1 MRLLKTN
8 RRIVI
13 LLTIAFAGTISIN
26 AQKISR
32 EQNAGILKASQG
44 MTINL
49 EGLLTDK
56 LPLIEYRK
64 IVIPGPQYIISDD
77 PEYIRI
83 PEAVVV
89 REKVQPGS
97 VRLYVYNVN
106 AVQEPVKMERKITAV
121 IRNTGD
127 SEMHL
132 KILRYSSQKPSTD
145 YFGIAKQGLVDYFNS
160 VPHTNPV
167 VIRPGEFAAIDEKLE
182 NNRVKYDEL
191 VHGFYEFVI
200 DQPGEISVVQ
210 TDPSVRG
217 SDAAKR
223 LTEVHPSSRTNAGRG
238 LFGVSNYL
246 VTARDTIDTA
256 QPASKIIVAD
266 GKLDPWVNGIDG
278 STGRI
283 MNLAGNYGVIYDI
296 EVNWKSTE
304 GKGLALVTW
313 NAMAGAKWCDGMV
326 NAIKVSAGKFREG
339 FVTVPSDKAYNT
351 GNPDAVLLQV
361 FLPDKNSKVQKIKIT
376 FTPPGATCLP
386 VPLALIPVDI
396 NSTVDN

>member
-1 MRLLKTN
+1 
-8 RRIVI
+8 
-13 LLTIAFAGTISIN
+13 
-26 AQKISR
+26 
-32 EQNAGILKASQG
+32 
-44 MTINL
+44 
-49 EGLLTDK
+49 
-56 LPLIEYRK
+56 
-64 IVIPGPQYIISDD
+64 
-77 PEYIRI
+77 
-83 PEAVVV
+83 
-89 REKVQPGS
+89 
-97 VRLYVYNVN
+97 
-106 AVQEPVKMERKITAV
+106 
-121 IRNTGD
+121 
-127 SEMHL
+127 
-132 KILRYSSQKPSTD
+132 
-145 YFGIAKQGLVDYFNS
+145 
-160 VPHTNPV
+160 
-167 VIRPGEFAAIDEKLE
+167 
-182 NNRVKYDEL
+182 
-191 VHGFYEFVI
+191 VI

-246 VTARDTIDTA
+246 VTARDTIDTT

-283 MNLAGNYGVIYDI
+283 MNLAGNYGVIYEI
-296 EVNWKSTE
+296 EVNWKSTD
-304 GKGLALVTW
+304 GRGLALVTW

-351 GNPDAVLLQV
+351 GNPEAVLLQV

-386 VPLALIPVDI
+386 VPMALVPV
-396 NSTVDN
+396 SL